1 MLLLMLLGGMAV
13 LLVLRV
19 PVAFAML
26 MPSLGYIALSPR
38 ISMGVALQRVAALLD
53 SFPLLAVPLFIFV
66 GFISNAA
73 GLADRLIAAL
83 LVLTGRIRG
92 SLAYANVNA
101 SLVFSWMSGSA
112 LADAAALGSVLVPS
126 MRKNGYDPHFAAGI
140 TAASST
146 MGPIMPPSISA
157 VLYAV
162 LTGTSVA
169 ATFFG
174 GVVPAL
180 MIFIALTA
188 YIYFYVRKRPELTVE
203 LVPRDQAMRTLAG
216 ALPICVAP
224 VILLGGILGG
234 FFTPTEAAAVTAM
247 YLLVLSFAFRWLSLR
262 GLYAAL
268 AGTAATTGR
277 VMLIASVGALFSYI
291 MAREQIPQQ
300 VAVFLTALT
309 DNPLFFL
316 LLLNIFLLLVGMVL
330 EPASALLVT
339 VPIFYPIAMEYGIDP
354 IHLGVVVIFNL
365 TLGLMTPPVGLVLQI
380 LAHVGGL
387 EFSRVLRTTL
397 PMLGILI
404 GVLLL
409 VTYVPW
415 TVTALP
421 ALLGF

>member
-1 MLLLMLLGGMAV
+1 MLLLMMLGGMAF
-13 LLVLRV
+13 LLVLRI

-26 MPSLGYIALSPR
+26 VPSLAYIAMSPR
-38 ISMGVALQRVAALLD
+38 ISMGVALQRIAALLD

-66 GFISNAA
+66 GFLANQA
-73 GLADRLIAAL
+73 GLADRLIAGL

-92 SLAYANVNA
+92 SLAYVNVNA

-112 LADAAALGSVLVPS
+112 LADAAALGSVLIPT
-126 MRKNGYDPHFAAGI
+126 MRRNGYDPAFAAGI

-146 MGPIMPPSISA
+146 MGPVMPPSIAA

-162 LTGTSVA
+162 LTGSSVA

-180 MIFIALTA
+180 LIFIALTT
-188 YIYFYVRKRPELTVE
+188 YIYFYARKRPELTADPI
-203 LVPRDQAMRTLAG
+203 PREQAISTLLK

-234 FFTPTEAAAVTAM
+234 VFTPTEAAAVTAM
-247 YLLVLSFAFRWLSLR
+247 YLLVLSFACRWLNFR
-262 GLYAAL
+262 TLYAAL
-268 AGTAATTGR
+268 VGTASTTGR
-277 VMLIASVGALFSYI
+277 VMVIASVGALFSYI

-300 VAVFLTALT
+300 AADFLMSITE
-309 DNPLFFL
+309 NPYLFL

-339 VPIFYPIAMEYGIDP
+339 VPIFYPIAQRYGVDP

-365 TLGLMTPPVGLVLQI
+365 TLGLMTPPVCLVLHM
-380 LAHVGGL
+380 LTMVGHLQFGK
-387 EFSRVLRTTL
+387 VLRATL
-397 PMLGILI
+397 PMLGILVL
-404 GVLLL
+404 VLLV
-409 VTYVPW
+409 VTYIPA
-415 TVTALP
+415 TVTTLP
-421 ALLGF
+421 RLLGF